1 MSAMKKEFRIREQ
14 DGMLAIYEVRLGQGI
29 EPRLFSGLKRKFLE
43 WVINKCFLRVE
54 KKYE

>member
-1 MSAMKKEFRIREQ
+1 MKKEFRIREQ

-29 EPRLFSGLKRKFLE
+29 EPRLFSGLKRRFLE
-43 WVINKCFLRVE
+43 WIINKCFLRIN